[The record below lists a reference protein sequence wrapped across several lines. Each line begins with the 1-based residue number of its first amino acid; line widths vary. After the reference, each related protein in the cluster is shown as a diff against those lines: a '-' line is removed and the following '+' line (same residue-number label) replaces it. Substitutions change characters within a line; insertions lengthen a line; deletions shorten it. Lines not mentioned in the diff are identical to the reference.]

1 MKSKCFKIFR
11 IMETSYEDGTSWV
24 EYICNGKYGYEIIED
39 IKEIKS
45 FNEIQI
51 CNKPN
56 LNICSNYLAEIIEE
70 CRQSE
75 NEMWFVEWE
84 DLEEILSNDE
94 GDIKSFLA
102 ILKDEVEKLELSDYI
117 KFEEDGVAITVY
129 GGVITKFLF

>member
-1 MKSKCFKIFR
+1 
-11 IMETSYEDGTSWV
+11 
-24 EYICNGKYGYEIIED
+24 
-39 IKEIKS
+39 
-45 FNEIQI
+45 
-51 CNKPN
+51 
-56 LNICSNYLAEIIEE
+56 
-70 CRQSE
+70 
-75 NEMWFVEWE
+75 MWFVEWE